1 MFFLPLFGDN
11 PIKKIPW
18 VTYTIIGLN
27 VLVFLFQSSLSSSE
41 LEIFFR
47 ENGFISG

>member
-1 MFFLPLFGDN
+1 MFFLPLFDDN

-27 VLVFLFQSSLSSSE
+27 VLVFLFQSSLSSSD

-47 ENGFISG
+47 ENGYG